1 MLFEYVEKNE
11 VEWQICKSLI
21 EFPSAEEHLL
31 SSIN

>member
-21 EFPSAEEHLL
+21 ALPKCRGAFVKF
-31 SSIN
+31 N